1 MRSQVCV
8 LSWLSLGMFG
18 LACDPAIDPGG
29 LDLVDAPSAP
39 DDDPDLDQDE
49 NNAGNEDHD
58 EQAGHA
64 PDSPATGLA
73 ATPYRA
79 HGPQQGVPAHALIGW
94 TPCFRETFGP
104 TRTSLFTILQ
114 ACDKPN
120 LMLACRRTGAAEY
133 TVLAHAPREA
143 VLIDTGH
150 TNAPT
155 IANGTGWY
163 FNEAWSWG
171 FAAAGDPIDR
181 AECDVDTET
190 RSELRMCI
198 PTSAGATGLGFR
210 CGDNFVYTDEW
221 ERVFLEAD

>member
-1 MRSQVCV
+1 MRSQYCV

-18 LACDPAIDPGG
+18 LACDPAIDP
-29 LDLVDAPSAP
+29 DLADGDGDIEYEDIEDDA
-39 DDDPDLDQDE
+39 DLDEDGIE
-49 NNAGNEDHD
+49 AGPRPG
-58 EQAGHA
+58 A
-64 PDSPATGLA
+64 PATGLA
-73 ATPYRA
+73 TTPYRA
-79 HGPQQGVPAHALIGW
+79 HGPQRDVPAERLFGW
-94 TPCFRETFGP
+94 TPCFQETFGP

-114 ACDKPN
+114 ACHKPN

-143 VLIDTGH
+143 VLTDTGRS
-150 TNAPT
+150 NAPT

-181 AECDVDTET
+181 RECDDNTQSH
-190 RSELRMCI
+190 SELRMCI
-198 PTSAGATGLGFR
+198 PTIEGTTGLGFR

-221 ERVFLEAD
+221 ERVFLQAD